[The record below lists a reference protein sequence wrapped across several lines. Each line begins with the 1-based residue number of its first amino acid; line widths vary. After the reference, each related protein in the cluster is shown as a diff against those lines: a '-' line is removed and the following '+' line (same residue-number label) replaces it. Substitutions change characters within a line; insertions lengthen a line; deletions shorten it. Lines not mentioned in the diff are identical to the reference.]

1 MEKIIVQN
9 LKCGGCAKSITNKL
23 SELDCVQHVDVDV
36 DLSLVLVNLVE
47 LNQLNVVKQKLAE
60 MGYPEENED
69 NPFRL
74 KAKLY
79 MSCAVGKMS
88 N

>member
-9 LKCGGCAKSITNKL
+9 LKCGGCAKTITNKL
-23 SELDCVQHVDVDV
+23 SELDGVQHVEV
-36 DLSLVLVNLVE
+36 DLDLSMVLVNLVE
-47 LNQLNVVKQKLAE
+47 PNQLTFVKQKLAE
-60 MGYPEENED
+60 MGYPEENAN

-74 KAKLY
+74 KAKSY